1 MVHQTVDCRYNYT
14 ALILHQMEQYRDP
27 LPGHQISMNIRSIK
41 KQILG
46 RIKPDLPGKAAEI
59 IIDFLGPLLIIG
71 NNQLPGKSPVLPQ
84 LMHEVN
90 LLGFQRPGRLQRPLC
105 LF

>member
-41 KQILG
+41 SRSLAG
-46 RIKPDLPGKAAEI
+46 
-59 IIDFLGPLLIIG
+59 
-71 NNQLPGKSPVLPQ
+71 
-84 LMHEVN
+84 
-90 LLGFQRPGRLQRPLC
+90 
-105 LF
+105 